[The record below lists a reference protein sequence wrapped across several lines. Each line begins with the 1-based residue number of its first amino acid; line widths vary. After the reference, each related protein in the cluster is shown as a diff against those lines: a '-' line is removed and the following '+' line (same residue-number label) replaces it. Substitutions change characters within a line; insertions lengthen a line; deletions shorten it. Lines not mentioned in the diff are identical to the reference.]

1 MLRFIF
7 MRLLQAVPVL
17 FIIAT
22 LTFFMVR
29 LAPGGPFTEEKTIP
43 KEIQQRIE
51 EHYGLDRPLWEQYLL
66 YFGILAKEV
75 HKERVYFEPD
85 EMAKEVVVKAANAT
99 LRVHRSGRVEELN
112 GTGSWLSRLSPN
124 VVVVGFQQ
132 EGEPAREVNQ
142 QPLTFKPGEQEQV
155 LELTDATLRV
165 DRFGTVKVVKGTGP
179 WLARALPP
187 EVIVYQKGKHS
198 GLLLG
203 ELGPSFKYPDF
214 TVEELIRRSF
224 PISLQLGL
232 TALVI
237 ALALGLPAGIIAS
250 LNKNSLLDYLPMS
263 TAMMGICLPT
273 FVMGPLLILIFSS
286 GLGWFS
292 PLGWYTWGD
301 MVLPS
306 LTLGLYYAAYIA
318 RLTRG
323 GMLEVLNQDF
333 IRTARAKGA
342 SERRVVLK
350 HALKGGL
357 LPVVS
362 FLGPAFAGLISG
374 SFIIETIFFIPGLG
388 RFFVTAAFNRDY
400 TMVIGTVLFYA
411 TLIILLNLLVDIV
424 QAWLNPRTRLA

>member
-1 MLRFIF
+1 MLRFIL

-75 HKERVYFEPD
+75 HKERVTFGPD
-85 EMAKEVVVKAANAT
+85 EKFKEVVVEDANST
-99 LRVHRSGRVEELN
+99 LRVGRS
-112 GTGSWLSRLSPN
+112 
-124 VVVVGFQQ
+124 
-132 EGEPAREVNQ
+132 
-142 QPLTFKPGEQEQV
+142 
-155 LELTDATLRV
+155 
-165 DRFGTVKVVKGTGP
+165 GTVKVIQGTGT
-179 WLARALPP
+179 WHARAMPG

-237 ALALGLPAGIIAS
+237 ALALGLPAGIIAA
-250 LNKNSLLDYLPMS
+250 LKKNSLLDYLPMS

-333 IRTARAKGA
+333 IRTARAKVA

-350 HALKGGL
+350 LALKGGL
-357 LPVVS
+357 LPVIS